1 MTLTNTYIKSI
12 TVIGLM
18 LLTINGSL
26 AQEKEERQAFF
37 SYFLWYNG
45 TIGDRPIKA
54 KIGVN
59 NGEYDVY
66 YSYNDHK
73 KWVHLINSKVI
84 YNTIYAKADV
94 DEKSYDGFVKLQLDD
109 LWNPK
114 GQWTS
119 PTGEKLPIELKST
132 LTHPPFGEVKSRLK
146 NQLVPLLL
154 NPKTA
159 IDSVEVTYLEKI
171 SNGKT
176 NTIRQIHT
184 HISTKLDNT
193 KMVYVDINY
202 DGFLDLVIDE
212 SFFLYNPLEQ
222 TFINNEDDPGGS
234 FFPGIG
240 YIGAYNPYN
249 HSFFS
254 SHFRTIMQYR
264 SLDGKIA
271 FYEREEYVE
280 YNDSPYIVAS
290 ENKQRYID
298 GKEMYSHLDIYLKE
312 DTARMVFALVEDSIG
327 DAAIMNGAT
336 LVLRDPVGEIH
347 HYTYV
352 KGKWKSLYIELNR

>member
-1 MTLTNTYIKSI
+1 MTLTNTYLKSI

-18 LLTINGSL
+18 LLTINGSF
-26 AQEKEERQAFF
+26 AQEKEKSQAFF
-37 SYFLWYNG
+37 GYFLWYDG

-84 YNTIYAKADV
+84 YNTIYARADV
-94 DEKSYDGFVKLQLDD
+94 DEKSYDGFVKLQLDN

-132 LTHPPFGEVKSRLK
+132 LTYPPFGEVKSTLK
-146 NQLVPLLL
+146 NELVPLLL
-154 NPKTA
+154 NPKIA
-159 IDSVEVTYLEKI
+159 VDSVEITYIEI

-176 NTIRQIHT
+176 NTIRQLHT
-184 HISTKLDNT
+184 HDSAKLDNT
-193 KMVYVDINY
+193 QMVYVDINY
-202 DGFLDLVIDE
+202 DGFLDLVIDD
-212 SFFLYNPLEQ
+212 SFFLYNALEQ
-222 TFINNEDDPGGS
+222 AFIKDENDSVGS

-240 YIGAYNPYN
+240 HIGVYNPYN

-254 SHFRTIMQYR
+254 SHFRTVMQYR
-264 SLDGKIA
+264 SKNGEIA
-271 FYEREEYVE
+271 VYEREEYIE
-280 YNDSPYIVAS
+280 YNDSPYIVVS
-290 ENKQRYID
+290 ENKLRYID
-298 GKEMYSHLDIYLKE
+298 GKEMYSYLDIYLKE

-327 DAAIMNGAT
+327 DAPIMNGAE
-336 LVLRDPVGEIH
+336 LILRDPAGEIN
-347 HYTYV
+347 HYTYD
-352 KGKWKSLYIELNR
+352 KGKWKSIFIELNH